1 MLTQLY
7 CPTFEAVLRDVTVHA
22 VAWTSRDVHM
32 CRVVGESLGLEL
44 RLNSNI
50 SSVSQAVESWSGSSV
65 CLSLF
70 PHLPKMMNKTSLLEI
85 L

>member
-44 RLNSNI
+44 RLN
-50 SSVSQAVESWSGSSV
+50 
-65 CLSLF
+65 
-70 PHLPKMMNKTSLLEI
+70 
-85 L
+85 